1 MNNLSLVS
9 IKQGLF
15 RVLGRYHIVI
25 FVVVVLGGLA
35 VSIFLLNNT
44 VNSSAEDTTY
54 TSPLSSSFD
63 QQTIERVEQLK
74 TTNESLAPLDLTHGR
89 TNPFVE

>member
-1 MNNLSLVS
+1 MNNLSLIG
-9 IKQGLF
+9 IKRTLF
-15 RVLGRYHIVI
+15 HVLGRYHIVI

-35 VSIFLLNNT
+35 VAVFLLNNT
-44 VNSSAEDTTY
+44 VNSSSEDTTY

-63 QQTIERVEQLK
+63 QQTIKRVEQLK
-74 TTNESLAPLDLTHGR
+74 TTNESSAPLDLSHGR